1 MGRMSEW
8 TENRPTRGWRALD
21 VGEVWRYRHLIA
33 TFARR
38 DVTVRYRQAFLG
50 AAWAA
55 LLPLSGAIIFTVAFS
70 RLAGIDTGDT
80 PYLLFAFT
88 GWVGWTYF
96 SSALLACSGALV
108 RNATLV
114 TKVWFPRLAAPLA
127 ALLPGLADLAVGL
140 LVLVPLC
147 VYYGVTPGPAIVF
160 APAAIGL
167 LATTALGVGLV
178 LGTLHVRYRDVGH
191 AIGLLVQLWLFASP
205 VAYPSSLVSDG
216 LLWVYYLNPVAGAL
230 DLLRAGLLD
239 APGPGAPIVA
249 SLAVAVVL
257 LALGAA
263 VFARGERRFADV
275 I

>member
-1 MGRMSEW
+1 MSEW
-8 TENRPTRGWRALD
+8 IENRPTRGWRALD
-21 VGEVWRYRHLIA
+21 LAEAWRYRHLIA

-55 LLPLSGAIIFTVAFS
+55 LLPLSGAVIFTIAFS
-70 RLAGIDTGDT
+70 RLAGIQTGAT
-80 PYLLFAFT
+80 PYLLFAFA
-88 GWVGWTYF
+88 GWAGWTYF
-96 SSALLACSGALV
+96 AGALQACSGALV

-114 TKVWFPRLAAPLA
+114 TKVWFPRLAAPRA

-147 VYYGVTPGPAIVF
+147 VYYGVTPGLAILA
-160 APAAIGL
+160 APGAILL
-167 LATTALGVGLV
+167 LAATALGVGLA

-205 VAYPSSLVSDG
+205 VAYPSTLVDPD
-216 LLWVYYLNPVAGAL
+216 LRWVYYLNPVAGAL
-230 DLLRAGLLD
+230 DLLRAALLD

-249 SLAVAVVL
+249 SVGVAIVL
-257 LALGAA
+257 VLLGAA
-263 VFARGERRFADV
+263 VFARGERRFAD
-275 I
+275 II

>member
-1 MGRMSEW
+1 MSEW

-21 VGEVWRYRHLIA
+21 VGEAWRYRHLIA

-55 LLPLSGAIIFTVAFS
+55 LLPLSGAVIFTIAFS
-70 RLAGIDTGDT
+70 RLAGISTGDT
-80 PYLLFAFT
+80 PFLLFAFT
-88 GWVGWTYF
+88 GWIGWTYF
-96 SSALLACSGALV
+96 AGALQACSGALV

-127 ALLPGLADLAVGL
+127 ALVPGLADLAVGL
-140 LVLVPLC
+140 VVLVPLC
-147 VYYGVTPGPAIVF
+147 AWYDVGPGIAILALPF
-160 APAAIGL
+160 AIAL
-167 LATTALGVGLV
+167 LAATALGVGLA

-205 VAYPSSLVSDG
+205 VAYPSTLVDDD

-230 DLLRAGLLD
+230 DLMRAGLLD

-249 SLAVAVVL
+249 SIAVAIVL
-257 LALGAA
+257 VLVGAA
-263 VFARGERRFADV
+263 VFARGERRFAD
-275 I
+275 II